1 MTEKKR
7 GRPRKRARTNKG
19 RFVADNPNTTQNEA
33 YMSEKI
39 TFVDRLKNYAKK
51 IAEIIRIRKI

>member
-7 GRPRKRARTNKG
+7 GRPRKRARTDKG
-19 RFVADNPNTTQNEA
+19 TFVADNPNTPENEA
-33 YMSEKI
+33 YMSEKT

-51 IAEIIRIRKI
+51 IREIFRI

>member
-19 RFVADNPNTTQNEA
+19 RFVADNPNTPQNEA
-33 YMSEKI
+33 YVVENIIINRIK
-39 TFVDRLKNYAKK
+39 LYAKK
-51 IAEIIRIRKI
+51 IREILRI